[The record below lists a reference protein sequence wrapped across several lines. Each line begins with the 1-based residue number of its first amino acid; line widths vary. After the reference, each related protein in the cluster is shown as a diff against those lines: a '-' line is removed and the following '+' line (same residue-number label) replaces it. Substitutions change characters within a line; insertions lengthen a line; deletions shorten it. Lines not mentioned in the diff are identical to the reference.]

1 MKVKQTP
8 VVPWA
13 LTLAAA
19 ALLGACQSAPRE
31 RRAEAPLPAQITER
45 LGTVREENPGYP
57 KFGDVPAP
65 PANVRSPEQWR
76 QFVTGVEG
84 EGAALERWA
93 ATNPVWNTDM
103 GRFVSAARSALAPAG
118 PPPPPDQQAQTEAY
132 VRRMRELARPP
143 APPSPQ

>member
-8 VVPWA
+8 LVPWILPA
-13 LTLAAA
+13 AAA
-19 ALLGACQSAPRE
+19 ALLAGCQSAPRE
-31 RRAEAPLPAQITER
+31 QRAEKPLPPQVAQR
-45 LGTVREENPGYP
+45 LETVREENPGYP
-57 KFGDVPAP
+57 RFSDIPAP
-65 PANVRSPEQWR
+65 PANVRTPEQWR

-103 GRFVSAARSALAPAG
+103 GGFVSAARGALTAAG

-132 VRRMRELARPP
+132 ARRMRELARPP
-143 APPSPQ
+143 APPKPQ